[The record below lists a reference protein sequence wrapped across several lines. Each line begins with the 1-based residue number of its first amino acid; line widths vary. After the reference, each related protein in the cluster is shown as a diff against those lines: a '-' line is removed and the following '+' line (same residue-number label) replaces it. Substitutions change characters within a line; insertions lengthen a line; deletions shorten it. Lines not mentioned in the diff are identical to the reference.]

1 MKKCF
6 LCNKRAPKRF
16 CLYYQNNICSICCG
30 EKRKK
35 EIACPKD
42 CPYLRTAQ
50 THLKEKLDI
59 TLLNY
64 EEDFNKNLRRELI
77 NLKNTRLRDLKE
89 EEVLEVLETLI
100 EKIRLETKNLIYEPK
115 IIDIRKQ
122 LIYETLETLIKNHLN
137 GKEEYKRYDKDNLL
151 TLLKLEERIIK
162 DLRNR
167 KEGYFKT
174 FSLLS

>member
-6 LCNKRAPKRF
+6 LCNQRISKRF
-16 CLYYQNNICSICCG
+16 CYYYQNYICSICCG
-30 EKRKK
+30 EKRKG
-35 EIACPKD
+35 EINCPKD
-42 CPYLRTAQ
+42 CPYLKTAQ

-59 TLLNY
+59 PLLNY

-77 NLKNTRLRDLKE
+77 RLKNTRLRDLKE
-89 EEVLEVLETLI
+89 EEILEVLEIII

-122 LIYETLETLIKNHLN
+122 LIYETIENLVKNHLD
-137 GKEEYKRYDKDNLL
+137 GKEEYRKYNKETIL
-151 TLLKLEERIIK
+151 TLLKLEEKIIK
-162 DLRNR
+162 ELKN
-167 KEGYFKT
+167 KEEDYFKT